1 MFEAR
6 RPAEWWRE
14 HLDGVI
20 GRPQDF
26 KGICPAHPDEAP
38 SLHVTGRVGKD
49 ALVKCFAGCKY
60 EAIVA
65 AIEATPVQR
74 DVVVSFRPRLN
85 GHAPAI
91 RYEIRDVAGILRA
104 THVRTDL
111 ANGSKSM
118 TWEGGLNGL
127 RAEDLPLYGSQL
139 LPAWPTDEIIVVTE
153 GEKAAQALLD
163 AGFHAL
169 GTVTGAQATPS
180 LVALGPLLGRP
191 ITFWPDADDVGLLHM
206 SRLADELK
214 AHGSK
219 PRTVEPPEGVA
230 KGWDAADAVEVLT
243 PTQVEELIRQAPP
256 SESMPAGDDDALI
269 SAYLDDVDEEE
280 PQPLRFGLLHPS
292 GHTVLFGDGGTG
304 KSIISA
310 WLIARLVAESERV
323 LLLDYE
329 MNARFEWK
337 PRIRKFGGL
346 RRQVKM
352 LQPGPK
358 PKPIWDTLPR
368 ILYEIEEFQATWI
381 FVDSVGY
388 ACIGHDAADSVV
400 ALQYQ
405 AAVAQFGLPVIS
417 LAHTT
422 KTGAEDKYP
431 FGSIFWHNSPRLT
444 IGVTRGDGVRVLT
457 NHKANDR
464 GEFMPI
470 ALDWKWS
477 EANALPDRLEEV
489 SLTPRMVPGTAKA
502 ADTLLD
508 FVPDDWP
515 GISRDGLVETLE
527 ANGIKMSYS
536 TVMRTLKALEEAGI
550 VISRKEEKGSL
561 MYRRRVEE

>member
-65 AIEATPVQR
+65 AIEATPIQR

-256 SESMPAGDDDALI
+256 SPTIVENTFWSMPLSEVAD
-269 SAYLDDVDEEE
+269 YE
-280 PQPLRFGLLHPS
+280 PQPLLVGWLDP
-292 GHTVLFGDGGTG
+292 GDHTILFGDGGTG
-304 KSIISA
+304 KGIVAA
-310 WLIARLVAESERV
+310 WWTSMLVNLGHNV

-329 MNARFEWK
+329 RHASMEWK
-337 PRIRKFGGL
+337 PRVRAFEGDLTRVHIS
-346 RRQVKM
+346 
-352 LQPGPK
+352 QPTQA
-358 PKPIWDTLPR
+358 IWDDVEGIRLEVTRLDVTYLV
-368 ILYEIEEFQATWI
+368 I
-381 FVDSVGY
+381 DSVGY
-388 ACIGHDAADSVV
+388 ACVGNDVEKSTTAIKYSAAI
-400 ALQYQ
+400 
-405 AAVAQFGLPVIS
+405 AQIGLPALS
-417 LAHTT
+417 LAHTP
-422 KTGAEDKYP
+422 KADVDPQHP
-431 FGSIFWHNSPRLT
+431 FGSAFWSNGARLT
-444 IGVTRGDGVRVLT
+444 YGMSRPEDPDLRLLTNRKSNQRAVTPPIELSWAWSKAGELPNQLVGTAATVKIVASKERAAVTILELLPDEWPGMSREELVTLSRFSYATVTRTLNELKD
-457 NHKANDR
+457 A
-464 GEFMPI
+464 
-470 ALDWKWS
+470 
-477 EANALPDRLEEV
+477 
-489 SLTPRMVPGTAKA
+489 RMVVFRTMPGSK
-502 ADTLLD
+502 
-508 FVPDDWP
+508 V
-515 GISRDGLVETLE
+515 
-527 ANGIKMSYS
+527 
-536 TVMRTLKALEEAGI
+536 
-550 VISRKEEKGSL
+550 L
-561 MYRRRVEE
+561 MYHRRVEK